1 MAQSMIDQFKN
12 LNQRIRLLRSTG
24 NISLQKINKLETY
37 LNRRKQQNQYPLTHT
52 HTHNDNKV
60 VTNVSWNKRLSIF
73 SNGKRIL

>member
-1 MAQSMIDQFKN
+1 MLLSIAIYLFEQRVSIAIYFIGKKIKMAQSMIDQFKN

-52 HTHNDNKV
+52 Q
-60 VTNVSWNKRLSIF
+60 
-73 SNGKRIL
+73 